1 MRILGPV
8 MPECDPVVRAIP
20 QCYMNKRSEPSTAC
34 AKPLAGASSVQQ
46 MEKDMR
52 LIAFILPLALMAC
65 TQFPELDGVVSDAGK
80 NAKYPKLRPINTLLA
95 QTASTGPSAEETIS
109 TIDARIAALQNRAAA
124 LQGAVVDQD
133 TQNRMQN
140 GVN

>member
-1 MRILGPV
+1 MLG
-8 MPECDPVVRAIP
+8 
-20 QCYMNKRSEPSTAC
+20 
-34 AKPLAGASSVQQ
+34 
-46 MEKDMR
+46 KD
-52 LIAFILPLALMAC
+52 
-65 TQFPELDGVVSDAGK
+65 
-80 NAKYPKLRPINTLLA
+80 AKYPKLRPINTLLA